1 MSHTGKGKAPKVLQ
15 VLIYFLILFLVIWAQ
30 ICPDLLQPR
39 LVWFPNPLG
48 LFQGRWGPCLNLVPH
63 SSTSLEPPEVVM
75 ATKWPNLGPFG
86 PFRGPMAPPMA
97 TSDP

>member
-39 LVWFPNPLG
+39 
-48 LFQGRWGPCLNLVPH
+48 
-63 SSTSLEPPEVVM
+63 STQFHQFGATRSGYGQKM
-75 ATKWPNLGPFG
+75 AHLGPFS